1 MVMVCPM
8 AVHLDPEVFE
18 DPLSFNPWRWQVRN
32 IEEKLLL
39 LLFCVSITSYWLTT
53 LPTQD
58 ESQRSTLLKNFIPF
72 GLGIRACPAADFS
85 KIFIAIFLHVLVTNY
100 R

>member
-32 IEEKLLL
+32 IEENYYYYYSVSVLL
-39 LLFCVSITSYWLTT
+39 VI
-53 LPTQD
+53 
-58 ESQRSTLLKNFIPF
+58 
-72 GLGIRACPAADFS
+72 G
-85 KIFIAIFLHVLVTNY
+85 
-100 R
+100 